1 MAAHDASS
9 LRDLKNHIIG
19 NTQNKIALAQDSR
32 QLDRLLAVLH
42 PASEPALLKEA
53 AAVVASV
60 ANAPSTTIPLA
71 LLNVPARMLLLT
83 REIITQPRHLHTF
96 REALPHISRSLRN
109 TIVSVADALW
119 GDLWGA
125 GPEGEIVSTG
135 LETDNALQSVDDHRY
150 SDILSSCLQHILE
163 PAHAHTL
170 LSLLRHH
177 DPQVSLPVYHIL
189 TRLSAFPSH
198 RQRILS
204 WTTSLC
210 DSPFPALGTTPSVP
224 DNDYPF
230 RSLVAGHVISTIE
243 RHQKYGSSQSTDLKV
258 KEASLELLAALVQ
271 GETKLA
277 TLIRGHP
284 GFASALHTDRN
295 HVMEP
300 TSNLFIQHLIA
311 LVHSS
316 RRSMRLAALSCLISL
331 IRSGPD
337 GNVGSPEAHAVTQHL
352 LADIAKLLL
361 SDNLEERI
369 KLNFLLAMLVADDPL
384 AQASAFEANLPPLI
398 LQRLCEVPSKLS
410 DMPRNL
416 YFRSLES
423 SLLALCALSTAHDP
437 ARVMISEY
445 RPCERSQ
452 ERQYML
458 PQLKYWLRSHSYGV
472 RAAAC
477 QLTRALSRTVALLRT
492 DMVDEE
498 LGPDIIAVL
507 RRELIMGK
515 SQRKNLMGEAAWI
528 VEVSATAV
536 LCNMVTDFS
545 PFRSVLV
552 QDGTLQLLVGLTKSE
567 HQPLA
572 LNALWAIKNLMFH
585 SDLMAKRD
593 VISHFGHDWLL
604 DLCSEKSPDSIRV
617 QGLEIMQNILAE
629 ECPSTVSRLANDL
642 GGVGGLQTLLD
653 LLEACITG
661 KPAFDGQTTTSSLRV
676 LSNLALGDATTRTE
690 LLDRAAVLQCLSMI
704 TESPDVKSQVS
715 AITTFQH
722 LIESSTRPHTPRDAV
737 VVALQS
743 YQLVLRMRASAEN
756 SKKVDVV
763 DKATAVLNLLGRER

>member
-19 NTQNKIALAQDSR
+19 STQNKIALAQDSR

-42 PASEPALLKEA
+42 LTNEPALLKEA

-60 ANAPSTTIPLA
+60 ANAPSTNIPLA

-83 REIITQPRHLHTF
+83 RDIITQPT
-96 REALPHISRSLRN
+96 
-109 TIVSVADALW
+109 
-119 GDLWGA
+119 
-125 GPEGEIVSTG
+125 
-135 LETDNALQSVDDHRY
+135 
-150 SDILSSCLQHILE
+150 
-163 PAHAHTL
+163 
-170 LSLLRHH
+170 
-177 DPQVSLPVYHIL
+177 
-189 TRLSAFPSH
+189 
-198 RQRILS
+198 
-204 WTTSLC
+204 
-210 DSPFPALGTTPSVP
+210 
-224 DNDYPF
+224 
-230 RSLVAGHVISTIE
+230 
-243 RHQKYGSSQSTDLKV
+243 
-258 KEASLELLAALVQ
+258 
-271 GETKLA
+271 
-277 TLIRGHP
+277 
-284 GFASALHTDRN
+284 
-295 HVMEP
+295 
-300 TSNLFIQHLIA
+300 
-311 LVHSS
+311 
-316 RRSMRLAALSCLISL
+316 LSCLISL

-337 GNVGSPEAHAVTQHL
+337 GNAGSPEAHAVTQHL
-352 LADIAKLLL
+352 LTDIGKLLL
-361 SDNLEERI
+361 SDDLEERI
-369 KLNFLLAMLVADDPL
+369 KLNFLLAMLVADNPS

-398 LQRLCEVPSKLS
+398 LQRLCEVPSELS

-423 SLLALCALSTAHDP
+423 SLLALCALSTAYDP

-445 RPCERSQ
+445 RPCGCSQ

-458 PQLKYWLRSHSYGV
+458 PQLKCWLRSHSYGV

-498 LGPDIIAVL
+498 LGTDIIAVL
-507 RRELIMGK
+507 RRELTMGK

-593 VISHFGHDWLL
+593 VISHFEHDWLL

-629 ECPSTVSRLANDL
+629 ECPFTVSRLANDL

-653 LLEACITG
+653 LLEACMTG
-661 KPAFDGQTTTSSLRV
+661 KPAFDGQATTSASLRV

-690 LLDRAAVLQCLSMI
+690 ILDRATVLQCLSLI
-704 TESPDVKSQVS
+704 TESSDVNSQVS